1 MSFGAR
7 NWPFLTLTA
16 RAGLRRGDEQ
26 IGLPGEERGNLQ
38 DVGDL
43 AQPAPPGWLVNVGQD
58 RQPGPLP

>member
-16 RAGLRRGDEQ
+16 VPVLRRGDEQ
-26 IGLPGEERGNLQ
+26 IGLAREERGNLQ

-43 AQPAPPGWLVNVGQD
+43 GGAARPGRLVDVGED
-58 RQPGPLP
+58 RQSRCVP